1 MFPCLVPVCELHPL
15 LEGVRDCVRSDRD
28 RLIPLNL
35 LHKRT
40 PMRPHTTWRFKGIH
54 WMCDMG
60 HAVIQPI
67 PRYPIIS
74 VLQECQAQ
82 QKSLSGFWLE
92 ISHKGLYRWCG
103 CDAGGY
109 PDTII
114 SHILRECGGQAVGG
128 NARVLENTSKT
139 YSAGEAQHGDCESPP
154 KVYLSLHYQKISPLS
169 SASVSQLHLTCIS
182 SNVLLRL
189 GKPAQE
195 TSLMEAGSMDQAGT
209 EDLVGS
215 CVLGQADHSLT
226 QHKASAHQPH

>member
-1 MFPCLVPVCELHPL
+1 MQMFLCLVPVCELHPL
-15 LEGVRDCVRSDRD
+15 LEGVRDYDRD
-28 RLIPLNL
+28 RLTPLHL

-92 ISHKGLYRWCG
+92 INHNGLYRWCG
-103 CDAGGY
+103 CDAGEY
-109 PDTII
+109 PDTIN
-114 SHILRECGGQAVGG
+114 SHILMESDRQAVRR

-139 YSAGEAQHGDCESPP
+139 YSAGKLNMVTVSHHLKSICPCTTR
-154 KVYLSLHYQKISPLS
+154 KSLL
-169 SASVSQLHLTCIS
+169 
-182 SNVLLRL
+182 
-189 GKPAQE
+189 
-195 TSLMEAGSMDQAGT
+195 
-209 EDLVGS
+209 
-215 CVLGQADHSLT
+215 
-226 QHKASAHQPH
+226 